1 MYFHVINTLINQNVL
16 LFKNYSTI
24 KHLLLCQSY
33 CPQHQWSV
41 PFFCSVFCR
50 AYFLGYCCILFT
62 STVCSFRF
70 SPLIKTSVLYSH
82 SCRPFFQEAE
92 IWSNMR
98 NSHSLTLFV
107 ADFCVFLYCLVNFVV
122 LVAHKRRFLPLYL
135 IEQQEW
141 TGKDMEQAQT
151 LSAAWSPAQP

>member
-50 AYFLGYCCILFT
+50 VYFWAIAVYFLPALSAPSGSVLWSKLLFCIHTLADL
-62 STVCSFRF
+62 SFRKLKF
-70 SPLIKTSVLYSH
+70 
-82 SCRPFFQEAE
+82 EA
-92 IWSNMR
+92 IWET
-98 NSHSLTLFV
+98 LTLSLFLLQTFV
-107 ADFCVFLYCLVNFVV
+107 CFCIVLLIFSV

-141 TGKDMEQAQT
+141 TGKDMEQTQT